1 MRSAMGRMRIVTS
14 EEQDCY
20 TGWRKLLCYTQRA
33 GAVKSVKRRTHKR
46 VRREGKRQARD
57 L

>member
-1 MRSAMGRMRIVTS
+1 MRSAMGRMRILAS

-20 TGWRKLLCYTQRA
+20 TGWRKLLIYTQRA
-33 GAVKSVKRRTHKR
+33 GVVKSVKRRTHKR
-46 VRREGKRQARD
+46 MRREGKREARD